1 MQGQAERDLRDL
13 AAAGLLEPVGRT
25 RARFYTEGPNFPERV
40 LEVARRPMTL
50 TEPYANAVG

>member
-1 MQGQAERDLRDL
+1 MRDL